1 MSLSGGSGAGRPEG
15 KKQRRTEEAEMEKAI
30 IRDRETGEELT
41 MAALRSEYENLKR
54 AGETEA
60 ASLEDYLANI
70 TDGNGTCEWL

>member
-1 MSLSGGSGAGRPEG
+1 
-15 KKQRRTEEAEMEKAI
+15 MEKAI

-41 MAALRSEYENLKR
+41 MAALRSEYEKLKR
-54 AGETEA
+54 VGETEA

>member
-1 MSLSGGSGAGRPEG
+1 
-15 KKQRRTEEAEMEKAI
+15 MEKAI

-54 AGETEA
+54 VGETEA
-60 ASLEDYLANI
+60 ASLEHYLANI